1 MVELPSVVEVQKREN
16 VVQYDLEV
24 KIIKVA

>member
-16 VVQYDLEV
+16 VAQYVLEV